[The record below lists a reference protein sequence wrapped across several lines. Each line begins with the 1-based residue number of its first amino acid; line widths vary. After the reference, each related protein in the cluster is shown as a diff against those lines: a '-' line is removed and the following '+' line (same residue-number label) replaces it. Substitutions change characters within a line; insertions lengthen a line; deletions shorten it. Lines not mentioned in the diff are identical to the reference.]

1 MFKIGLILGMKRLS
15 RMSRSVS
22 EVPDERILNKETFA
36 IKNLFLYYVLYES
49 HLLGFNT
56 YI

>member
-1 MFKIGLILGMKRLS
+1 
-15 RMSRSVS
+15 MSRSVS